1 VGLDAAASR
10 PIVLVVE
17 DNSLVRIVIA
27 DFLESAGFGVIQAA
41 DGAAA
46 MVILASGADFNILFT
61 DVQMPGPI
69 DGAGIALLM
78 REQRPDMPIVVTSGH
93 GVPSPLPTGGRF
105 VAKPYDN
112 RKVVTLL
119 TNLLAA

>member
-1 VGLDAAASR
+1 LTLDTAPR

-27 DFLESAGFGVIQAA
+27 DFLECAGFVVLQAD

-46 MVILASGADFNILFT
+46 LLILASGAEFNILFT
-61 DVQMPGPI
+61 DVRMPGPI
-69 DGAGIALLM
+69 DGAGVAMLM

-93 GVPSPLPTGGRF
+93 GVPTPLPTGGRF
-105 VAKPYDN
+105 VSKPYDN

-119 TNLLAA
+119 TDLLAA

>member
-1 VGLDAAASR
+1 MSGEISQ

-17 DNSLVRIVIA
+17 DNSLVRVIIA
-27 DFLESAGFGVIQAA
+27 DFLERAGFGVIQAV

-46 MVILASGADFNILFT
+46 LVVLASGVEFNVLFS

-69 DGAGIALLM
+69 DGVGVAM
-78 REQRPDMPIVVTSGH
+78 RVRAERPDMPVVLTSGH
-93 GVPSPLPTGGRF
+93 GVPVTLPSGGRF
-105 VAKPYDN
+105 VSKPYDN

-119 TNLLAA
+119 HEMVAA

>member
-1 VGLDAAASR
+1 MNDETSQ

-17 DNSLVRIVIA
+17 DNSLVRVVIA
-27 DFLESAGFGVIQAA
+27 DFLERAGFVVIQAG

-46 MVILASGADFNILFT
+46 LKVLASGADFNVLFS

-69 DGAGIALLM
+69 DGVGVAM
-78 REQRPDMPIVVTSGH
+78 RVRAQRPDVPIVLTSGH
-93 GVPSPLPTGGRF
+93 GVPETLPLGGRF
-105 VAKPYDN
+105 VSKPYDN

-119 TNLLAA
+119 HEMVAA

>member
-1 VGLDAAASR
+1 MGVGADR
-10 PIVLVVE
+10 QPIVLVVE

-27 DFLESAGFGVIQAA
+27 DFLESAGFMVIQAV

-46 MVILASGADFNILFT
+46 LLVLASGADFHVLFT

-69 DGAGIALLM
+69 DGVGVAIRVRA
-78 REQRPDMPIVVTSGH
+78 QRPGMPIVVTSGH
-93 GVPSPLPTGGRF
+93 GAPELLPLGGRF
-105 VAKPYDN
+105 VSKPYDN

-119 TNLLAA
+119 REMVAA

>member
-1 VGLDAAASR
+1 LTLTAVPR

-27 DFLESAGFGVIQAA
+27 DFLESAGFIVIQAE

-46 MVILASGADFNILFT
+46 LVILASGADFNILFT

-69 DGAGIALLM
+69 DGAGVALLM

-93 GVPSPLPTGGRF
+93 GQPTALPTGGRF
-105 VAKPYDN
+105 VSKPYDN

-119 TNLLAA
+119 TDLLAA

>member
-1 VGLDAAASR
+1 MESR

-27 DFLESAGFGVIQAA
+27 DFLEASGFTVIQAQ

-46 MVILASGADFNILFT
+46 IIILDSGADFQLLFS
-61 DVQMPGPI
+61 DIQMPGPI
-69 DGAGIALLM
+69 DGVGLADMVSA
-78 REQRPDMPIVVTSGH
+78 QRPGMPIVLTSGR
-93 GVPSPLPTGGRF
+93 GAPETLPEGRRF
-105 VAKPYDN
+105 VTKPYDN

-119 TNLLAA
+119 REMIAA

>member
-1 VGLDAAASR
+1 MDVVANRR

-27 DFLESAGFGVIQAA
+27 NFLESAGFMVIQAA

-46 MVILASGADFNILFT
+46 LVVLASGADFNILFT

-69 DGAGIALLM
+69 DGVGVAERV
-78 REQRPDMPIVVTSGH
+78 REQHPGMPIVVTSGH
-93 GVPSPLPTGGRF
+93 GVPEVLPEGGRF
-105 VAKPYDN
+105 VFKPYDN

-119 TNLLAA
+119 RELVAA